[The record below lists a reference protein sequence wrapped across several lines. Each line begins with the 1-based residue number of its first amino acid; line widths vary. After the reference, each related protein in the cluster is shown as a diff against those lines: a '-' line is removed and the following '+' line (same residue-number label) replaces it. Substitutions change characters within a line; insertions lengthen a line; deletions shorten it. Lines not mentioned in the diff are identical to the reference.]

1 MTPQANPRNSV
12 GADIIMKPPKQMSA
26 IAPRDDRVVSIDV
39 HRLATRVN
47 SEQLQTHE
55 ISNDV
60 M

>member
-1 MTPQANPRNSV
+1 
-12 GADIIMKPPKQMSA
+12 MKPPKQMSA

>member
-1 MTPQANPRNSV
+1 VRSTECVDDDFDLGDARGNR
-12 GADIIMKPPKQMSA
+12 
-26 IAPRDDRVVSIDV
+26 PRDDRVVSIDV